1 MNAGLRILLVGNG
14 PGRTGGI
21 RELLPKTGGTKFTVY
36 SAARLEEALELLRT
50 DAFDAVLLNLPLP
63 NSPGFNALD
72 RIRSTA
78 PLLPAIVMT
87 ICNDEKLAVEAV
99 RHGAQDCL
107 DKDSTGPELLRRAI
121 RSAIERKR
129 SENRMM
135 LATRKLDFQSRRF
148 SETLNDINIIIG
160 STLDFE
166 QMIIKALEAATAAL
180 KADSSFLALGGGS
193 GDSSVNYASGSDTG
207 AKPGAPLSPA
217 NAPLAL
223 LALETGRLTAA
234 VDIRHDRR
242 FRKRT
247 VRKLGFRSAIATPLA
262 HKGKTLGALEF
273 RYGSPRTGFSQAQ
286 TDFVE
291 KLGASF
297 SLALENSRLYRQER
311 ELRTHVQGY
320 AAQLSLLNKIGISLN
335 RETDR
340 KKLLSSLLDGAA
352 LITAASVGCMML
364 VNSGTAELVSIYYA
378 PGFERRC
385 ERLGDFPGL
394 HHKIRGLLKPRQKNT
409 LRLSARSFAKGFF
422 DFPDGHLPL
431 NGLLIGTLRDT
442 RNRIRGYFM
451 LSNKAEGAP
460 FSGQDEEVV
469 SLLAA
474 QASVALVSL
483 ENFEREHTVASTLQ
497 NALMPELPVR
507 DDLDFGVFYQSS
519 SPVSRLG
526 GDFYDFIEL
535 KQRRL
540 AVLVGDVCGKGL
552 EAATSTAMVK
562 YTVRA
567 YLQTDPDPASCLTRL
582 NRAVTN
588 QIAMDKFVT
597 LSLAVIDSA
606 RQKLEYATAGHPP
619 ALLAAKA
626 KTEFL
631 QSEHSVPIGVVPGY
645 KYSKKSKSVK
655 EGCSLMMYTDGLIDA
670 RSADGESFGHE
681 RLLAA
686 VSAHCSLKAQ
696 YLADSLAHEVSDFSA
711 KEIKDDICLLAVR
724 LKPRQPPRSRR
735 RELPA

>member
-1 MNAGLRILLVGNG
+1 MNAGLRILLVENG
-14 PGRTGGI
+14 PGRSGGI
-21 RELLPKTGGTKFTVY
+21 REILSKTGGTKFTVS
-36 SAARLEEALELLRT
+36 SAARLEKALGLLRT

-63 NSPGFNALD
+63 DNRGFDALD
-72 RIRSTA
+72 RIRSAA

-87 ICNDEKLAVEAV
+87 ACNDEKLAVEAV

-107 DKDSTGPELLRRAI
+107 DRDSTGPEMLRRAI
-121 RSAIERKR
+121 SSAIERKR
-129 SENRMM
+129 SENRM
-135 LATRKLDFQSRRF
+135 LQATRKLDFQSRRL

-166 QMIIKALEAATAAL
+166 QMINKAMEAATAAM
-180 KADSSFLALGGGS
+180 KADSSFLALGVSGGS
-193 GDSSVNYASGSDTG
+193 TVNYTGGSDTG
-207 AKPGAPLSPA
+207 VQPGAPLSPA
-217 NAPLAL
+217 NAPLSL

-242 FRKRT
+242 FRKRA

-286 TDFVE
+286 ADFVE

-320 AAQLSLLNKIGISLN
+320 AAQLSLLNGIGISLN

-352 LITAASVGCMML
+352 RITAANLGCMML
-364 VNSGTAELVSIYYA
+364 VSNGTAELVSIYYA

-409 LRLSARSFAKGFF
+409 LRLSARNLAKGFF
-422 DFPDGHLPL
+422 DFPDDHLPL
-431 NGLLIGTLRDT
+431 SGLLIGTLRDT

-451 LSNKAEGAP
+451 LSNKAGGAS

-507 DDLDFGVFYQSS
+507 DDLDLGVYYQSS

-526 GDFYDFIEL
+526 GDFFDFIEL

-606 RQKLEYATAGHPP
+606 RQKLDYATAGHPP

-626 KTEFL
+626 RTAFL
-631 QSEHSVPIGVVPGY
+631 QSERTVPIGVVPGY

-655 EGCSLMMYTDGLIDA
+655 KGCSLMMYTDGLIDA

-686 VSAHCSLKAQ
+686 VSANCSLKAQ
-696 YLADSLAHEVSDFSA
+696 YLADALAHEVSDFSGN
-711 KEIKDDICLLAVR
+711 EIKDDICLLAVR
-724 LKPRQPPRSRR
+724 LKPRQPPHSRR